1 MQKKQFQDKYP
12 ICELSIAKSECKFN
26 SVTAILDE
34 LKAKIDA
41 HPKAVYIARFDHF
54 SHTKSIDGDIHPDIQ
69 DAQNIIFCFGFQ
81 IPAADPVAVR
91 PRSIGVT
98 DLGERFVVNF
108 MEAPNPVAQETME
121 AWVNALI
128 K

>member
-1 MQKKQFQDKYP
+1 MQKKMFQDKFP
-12 ICELSIAKSECKFN
+12 IYELKIAKTDCKCD

-34 LKAKIDA
+34 LQAQIDA
-41 HPKAVYIARFDHF
+41 HPKAVYISRFDHF
-54 SHTKSIDGDIHPDIQ
+54 SHTKSIDGEINPQIQ

-81 IPAADPVAVR
+81 LPGADPVAVR
-91 PRSIGVT
+91 PRAIGAT
-98 DLGERFVVNF
+98 DLGDAFVVNF

-121 AWVNALI
+121 AWVNALV